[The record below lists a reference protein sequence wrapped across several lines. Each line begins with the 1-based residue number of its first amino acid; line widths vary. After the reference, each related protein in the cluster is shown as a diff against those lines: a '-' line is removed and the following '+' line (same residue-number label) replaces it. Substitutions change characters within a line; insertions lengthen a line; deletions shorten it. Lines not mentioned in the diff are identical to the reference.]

1 VVLIT
6 LNESNDRFWHKKTLT
21 FVTDVLFLKSVIS
34 AIFYFVS
41 PGTWKI
47 TNAKRTSAKELKQV
61 LQDGQLCLLNAG
73 MSMILRLPQ
82 FCATSAASIQQLAR
96 KCQGRNIA
104 QNRSWERFLWQI
116 EITSQLILKS
126 RPRVNVL
133 RRKWNARNHQKVK
146 EDGREKDINTE
157 HLQVSHQKR
166 LLCHKVV
173 CDCTLPFC
181 FTLYRISFIYSLV
194 CIRLF
199 FKKGLFITTVVTRI
213 CFFITEKQVRKVWW
227 KIHHNMCGC
236 RQIYADKD
244 SLRITEL
251 DRNIPPISTKE
262 LCRYLN

>member
-1 VVLIT
+1 MQECRWYCDCHSSVRQELHQS
-6 LNESNDRFWHKKTLT
+6 SNLQGNVREEISHK
-21 FVTDVLFLKSVIS
+21 TDHERDS
-34 AIFYFVS
+34 
-41 PGTWKI
+41 
-47 TNAKRTSAKELKQV
+47 
-61 LQDGQLCLLNAG
+61 CL
-73 MSMILRLPQ
+73 
-82 FCATSAASIQQLAR
+82 
-96 KCQGRNIA
+96 
-104 QNRSWERFLWQI
+104 QI

-181 FTLYRISFIYSLV
+181 FTLYRISFIYSLA

-251 DRNIPPISTKE
+251 DRNIPPVSTKE